1 MRHANGPTGGREPF
15 LRCVRCS
22 TTLSTTGSSTTTR
35 SPDSGSPSRRAAR
48 ASRSL
53 TPKEINQLAEVAVQV
68 HGEEFGR
75 ELAAMI
81 LWGAYTCMRPGE
93 SFAARYTLSE
103 GDVYYVERQFNSTLR
118 REVAPKHNSVGTIY
132 VPEPA
137 RRAVLDKPRRL
148 AMT

>member
-1 MRHANGPTGGREPF
+1 MFNDALDDRLVDDNPFARLGLPQPKGREGITVLNPQGDQPARGGGRP
-15 LRCVRCS
+15 
-22 TTLSTTGSSTTTR
+22 G
-35 SPDSGSPSRRAAR
+35 SRRG
-48 ASRSL
+48 
-53 TPKEINQLAEVAVQV
+53 V
-68 HGEEFGR
+68 GR

-81 LWGAYTCMRPGE
+81 QWGAYTCMRPGE